1 MTLCAKGCGRPAK
14 IRGYCKG
21 HYQAKRTKW
30 IRAGIWPGMPD
41 ATGTAR
47 RLQALAALG
56 WSPSELA
63 RRAGVNRS
71 TIEHLIKG
79 RVQRTALATVHD
91 VADTYEKL
99 SMSQGP
105 AQAWR
110 DTAAQRGWSP
120 PLAWDD
126 DTIDDPAA
134 TPDRGQAVTVS
145 FADKIAELRDCGYSD
160 LIIAQ
165 RLDVQPASL
174 LRQLNRYGITPDPEL
189 VYEATSR
196 KWARSRERAS

>member
-1 MTLCAKGCGRPAK
+1 MTLCNKGCGRPAK
-14 IRGYCKG
+14 IRGYCKS

-30 IRAGIWPGMPD
+30 IRAGIWPGMPN
-41 ATGTAR
+41 ATGTVR
-47 RLQALAALG
+47 RLQALAAIG

-71 TIEHLIKG
+71 TLEHLIKG
-79 RVQRTALATVHD
+79 RVKRTSLATVQA

-105 AQAWR
+105 SRMWR
-110 DTAAQRGWSP
+110 DTAKQRGWAP

-126 DTIDDPAA
+126 DTIDN
-134 TPDRGQAVTVS
+134 PDAKPERGQDVTVS
-145 FADKIAELRDCGYSD
+145 FPDKISELRDCGYSD

-165 RLDVQPASL
+165 RLGVQPASL
-174 LRQLNRYGITPDPEL
+174 LRQLNRYNITPDPEL

-196 KWARSRERAS
+196 KWARSREHAS